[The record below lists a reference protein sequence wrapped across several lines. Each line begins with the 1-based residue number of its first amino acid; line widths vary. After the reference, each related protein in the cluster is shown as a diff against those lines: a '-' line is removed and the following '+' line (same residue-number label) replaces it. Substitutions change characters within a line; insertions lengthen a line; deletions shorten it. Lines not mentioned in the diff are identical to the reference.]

1 MFKNK
6 RKIIFE
12 ARKKEDPTIPYRQR
26 IQEIEQNYKAVGS
39 EQKHYTNLK
48 DMIQRKYDLQS
59 YFRSDSTKNLLNL
72 SKRYKEDASNIGVQR
87 EIGQNTLGLNKLSN
101 SINEYKQLLQSIES
115 LPEEDKKYFENKD
128 GEKELDIK
136 IKEYDNKLKDIGNE
150 AVKAKQAILQI
161 EDENR

>member
-12 ARKKEDPTIPYRQR
+12 TRKKEDPTIPYRQR
-26 IQEIEQNYKAVGS
+26 IQEIEQNYKAIGS

-128 GEKELDIK
+128 GKKELDIK
-136 IKEYDNKLKDIGNE
+136 IKEYDNRLKDIGNE